1 MKYIL
6 IIIFLISCTSI
17 TEPEKRTFNDPDPP
31 KWYLCP
37 DGRTVQDPQEC
48 EKYLIKE

>member
-1 MKYIL
+1 MRYIL
-6 IIIFLISCTSI
+6 ILLFIGCTSI
-17 TEPEKRTFNDPDPP
+17 TEPEEINDPDPP
-31 KWYLCP
+31 KWYLCS